1 VIRRWN
7 SKNPNLYLH
16 RINGFVNPLFQT
28 SFHPRQGEG
37 KLLKSIFCLE
47 KEALR
52 ASGVE
57 ESDRVTE
64 YLIKLDV
71 LYHQFIDETPLPS
84 DPLARARSLFDWLWR
99 KKPSRYKS
107 HGPYR
112 LNEVID
118 AQLEIH
124 VQTVGNCLGLTL
136 LYNCLLQKMGIPAG
150 ALYLENAFGMG
161 PHVLTLLK
169 ISNSLIDVE
178 NIFPYGFAYQHHLS
192 DPSRTSW
199 ADRELISDICLS
211 VGNEFFARGQWDQA
225 LASYDRA
232 IILNHRYEKA
242 HLNRV
247 IVLAKKEEQR

>member
-1 VIRRWN
+1 
-7 SKNPNLYLH
+7 
-16 RINGFVNPLFQT
+16 
-28 SFHPRQGEG
+28 
-37 KLLKSIFCLE
+37 LE

-99 KKPSRYKS
+99 KKPSRNKS

-136 LYNCLLQKMGIPAG
+136 LYNCLLQKMGILTG

-199 ADRELISDICLS
+199 ADRELVSDIYLS
-211 VGNEFFARGQWDQA
+211 VGNEFFAKGQWDEA

-232 IILNHRYEKA
+232 LVLNPCYEKA
-242 HLNRV
+242 HLNRAM
-247 IVLAKKEEQR
+247 VLAKMEEK

>member
-1 VIRRWN
+1 
-7 SKNPNLYLH
+7 
-16 RINGFVNPLFQT
+16 
-28 SFHPRQGEG
+28 
-37 KLLKSIFCLE
+37 LKSIFCLE

-57 ESDRVTE
+57 ERDRVTD

-84 DPLARARSLFDWLWR
+84 DTLARARSLFDWLWR
-99 KKPSRYKS
+99 KKAARYKPR
-107 HGPYR
+107 GPYR

-118 AQLEIH
+118 AQLEDP

-136 LYNCLLQKMGIPAG
+136 LYNCLLLKMGIHTG
-150 ALYLENAFGMG
+150 ASYLDNAFGMG

-169 ISNSLIDVE
+169 IGNSVIDVE
-178 NIFPYGFAYQHHLS
+178 NIFPYGFGYQHHLS

-199 ADRELISDICLS
+199 ADRELVSDIYLS
-211 VGNEFFARGQWDQA
+211 VGNEFFAKGHWDEA

-232 IILNHRYEKA
+232 LILNHRYEKA
-242 HLNRV
+242 HLNRA
-247 IVLAKKEEQR
+247 IVLAKMGEQG

>member
-1 VIRRWN
+1 M
-7 SKNPNLYLH
+7 
-16 RINGFVNPLFQT
+16 
-28 SFHPRQGEG
+28 
-37 KLLKSIFCLE
+37 KSIFCLE

-84 DPLARARSLFDWLWR
+84 DPLTRARSLFVWLWR
-99 KKPSRYKS
+99 KKPSRYKPRGS
-107 HGPYR
+107 YR
-112 LNEVID
+112 LNEILD
-118 AQLEIH
+118 AQLEVH
-124 VQTVGNCLGLTL
+124 AQTVGNCLGLTL

-178 NIFPYGFAYQHHLS
+178 NIFPYGFGYQDHLNY
-192 DPSRTSW
+192 PSRTSW
-199 ADRELISDICLS
+199 ADRELVSDIYLS
-211 VGNEFFARGQWDQA
+211 VGNEFFARGQWNEA

-232 IILNHRYEKA
+232 LILNHRYEKA
-242 HLNRV
+242 YLNRT
-247 IVLAKKEEQR
+247 IVLAKVEEQGKM